1 MKAAI
6 LILYIVFS
14 KAFHVYDI
22 GGSSLKIQD
31 VGENW
36 RYYLA
41 PGIHPSA
48 STVQASI
55 NQSMKILYLCY
66 HNGRSYK
73 MIIEMLFVTNL
84 SYFVYIHFIY
94 LFLRRIQTFFLLQFF
109 VSFILF
115 GWRKGDNPVFWTL
128 STNTPPH
135 PAYFYFFYETNEG

>member
-14 KAFHVYDI
+14 KAFHVYNI

-66 HNGRSYK
+66 HNGRTYK

-94 LFLRRIQTFFLLQFF
+94 LLLKENTDFFSFFKSLF

-115 GWRKGDNPVFWTL
+115 WLKKGFDGIAYLYYTNNVFL
-128 STNTPPH
+128 LC
-135 PAYFYFFYETNEG
+135 FEIF

>member
-14 KAFHVYDI
+14 KAFHVYKI
-22 GGSSLKIQD
+22 GESSLKIQD

-55 NQSMKILYLCY
+55 NQSIKILYLCY
-66 HNGRSYK
+66 HNGRTYK
-73 MIIEMLFVTNL
+73 LIIEMLFVINL
-84 SYFVYIHFIY
+84 SYFMYIHFIY
-94 LFLRRIQTFFLLQFF
+94 LLFKENTDFFP
-109 VSFILF
+109 SSILC
-115 GWRKGDNPVFWTL
+115 
-128 STNTPPH
+128 
-135 PAYFYFFYETNEG
+135 FFYTFWLKKEGQSRVLDLEHK